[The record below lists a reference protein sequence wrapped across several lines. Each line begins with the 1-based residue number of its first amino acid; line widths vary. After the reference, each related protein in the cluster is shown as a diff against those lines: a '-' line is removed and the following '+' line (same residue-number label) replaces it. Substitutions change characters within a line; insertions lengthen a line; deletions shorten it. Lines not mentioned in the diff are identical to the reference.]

1 MALRMAVGAV
11 AVRPMRRAFE
21 RGERAIFGALAIALT
36 VTAGAGLVL
45 TSALLALSAWI
56 GSIAATGWVGLILL
70 LAAGISLL
78 AQRNRKHPRADR
90 SGIGSA
96 DLPRSGPTLLL
107 GLAIALG
114 VALGTR
120 LRRKRP

>member
-1 MALRMAVGAV
+1 MAVGAV
-11 AVRPMRRAFE
+11 AMPPMRRAFE
-21 RGERAIFGALAIALT
+21 RCERAILGALAIALT

-56 GSIAATGWVGLILL
+56 GPIAATGLVGLIL

-78 AQRNRKHPRADR
+78 ARRNRKHPGADR
-90 SGIGSA
+90 SNIGSA
-96 DLPRSGPTLLL
+96 DLPGSGPTLLL

-120 LRRKRP
+120 LQRKRP